1 MWWVAA
7 IGASLPHPVEA
18 SMAMLERVGLG
29 LAGKALGELSALTT
43 AEIKSL
49 ELARAMVSEP
59 DLLLLDEPLAGLNES
74 ERARFFETVDEL
86 VAPHTA
92 IVVIEHS
99 VRSLIQYVESVGRAR
114 RRPRHRRRPA
124 GGCRVRSGRD
134 RGLPRIEVDGA
145 CSRSVTSAPATTESP
160 RCAPSTFRV
169 GRRERVAILGPNGAG
184 KTTLLKA
191 ISGTVAA
198 DSGSIRFDDQDLLS
212 QAPHKRV
219 EAGIVHVPQGRMIFA
234 SMTVADNLRL
244 GSHRSIA
251 RDRHDERRDLVLE
264 IFPALAGMLNRDGGA
279 LSGGQQ
285 QMLAV
290 ARGVMACP
298 RLLMLDEPS
307 MGLAPRAAD
316 DIFEGIER
324 LLESETTAMIVV
336 EQRAHEALHI
346 CDRAFVLESG
356 EVALE
361 ATSRELL
368 ADERL
373 AAAYL
378 GAEI

>member
-1 MWWVAA
+1 
-7 IGASLPHPVEA
+7 
-18 SMAMLERVGLG
+18 MLEISDLC
-29 LAGKALGELSALTT
+29 AGYDGVPAL
-43 AEIKSL
+43 
-49 ELARAMVSEP
+49 
-59 DLLLLDEPLAGLNES
+59 
-74 ERARFFETVDEL
+74 
-86 VAPHTA
+86 
-92 IVVIEHS
+92 
-99 VRSLIQYVESVGRAR
+99 
-114 RRPRHRRRPA
+114 
-124 GGCRVRSGRD
+124 
-134 RGLPRIEVDGA
+134 
-145 CSRSVTSAPATTESP
+145 RSVD
-160 RCAPSTFRV
+160 FRV
-169 GRRERVAILGPNGAG
+169 GRGERVAILGPNGAG

-198 DSGSIRFDDQDLLS
+198 DSGSISFEDRDLLS
-212 QAPHKRV
+212 QAPHRRV

-316 DIFEGIER
+316 DIFEGIAR

>member
-1 MWWVAA
+1 V
-7 IGASLPHPVEA
+7 
-18 SMAMLERVGLG
+18 LEISDLC
-29 LAGKALGELSALTT
+29 AGYDGIPAL
-43 AEIKSL
+43 
-49 ELARAMVSEP
+49 
-59 DLLLLDEPLAGLNES
+59 
-74 ERARFFETVDEL
+74 
-86 VAPHTA
+86 
-92 IVVIEHS
+92 
-99 VRSLIQYVESVGRAR
+99 
-114 RRPRHRRRPA
+114 
-124 GGCRVRSGRD
+124 
-134 RGLPRIEVDGA
+134 
-145 CSRSVTSAPATTESP
+145 RSVD
-160 RCAPSTFRV
+160 FRV
-169 GRRERVAILGPNGAG
+169 GPREHVAILGPNGAG

-191 ISGTVAA
+191 ISGTVVP
-198 DSGSIRFDDQDLLS
+198 DSGSIRFDDRDLLA

-219 EAGIVHVPQGRMIFA
+219 EAGIMHVPQGRMIFA

-244 GSHRSIA
+244 GSHRRA
-251 RDRHDERRDLVLE
+251 AQNRHDERRELVFE
-264 IFPALAGMLNRDGGA
+264 IFPALADMRGRDGGA

-316 DIFEGIER
+316 DIFEGVTR
-324 LLESETTAMIVV
+324 LMQSETTAMIVV
-336 EQRAHEALHI
+336 EQRAHQALEV
-346 CDRAFVLESG
+346 CDRAYVLESG

-378 GAEI
+378 GSEL